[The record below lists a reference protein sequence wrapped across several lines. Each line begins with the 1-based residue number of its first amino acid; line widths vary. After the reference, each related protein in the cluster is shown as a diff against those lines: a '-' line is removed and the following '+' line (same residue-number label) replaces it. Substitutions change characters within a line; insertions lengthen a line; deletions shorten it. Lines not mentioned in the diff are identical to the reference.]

1 MKAEIGLVG
10 YGRFGRLIA
19 RHLAK
24 RSTVCVHDRRTNLR
38 AESFVKVMSLDEV
51 VQRQVIIFAVPIG
64 ELRSVLKRV
73 RTKINPDALVL
84 DVCSVKVEPLRWMRA
99 HLPPT
104 VAIVG
109 THPLFGPSSAAQSV
123 RGKSIVVCS
132 GRINPQKFASLWA
145 LLRRSGLNVL
155 TMTPQDH
162 DRWMARTLFVTQY
175 LGRGIRNVVSGQDS
189 PTTAFFHLQKLME
202 IATADSP
209 QLLRDMYRF
218 NSFAR
223 KLPRQLNKEL
233 SSILNFRR
241 NR

>member
-24 RSTVCVHDRRTNLR
+24 RCTVCVHDRRKNLR
-38 AESFVKVMSLDEV
+38 AERFVKVMSLDEV
-51 VQRQVIIFAVPIG
+51 VQRQVIVFAVPIG

-84 DVCSVKVEPLRWMRA
+84 DVCSVKVEPLRWMRE

-123 RGKSIVVCS
+123 RGKSIVLS
-132 GRINPQKFASLWA
+132 KGRISHQKFTSLRT
-145 LLRRSGLNVL
+145 LLRRSGLKVL
-155 TMTPQDH
+155 TMTPEVH

-175 LGRGIRNVVSGQDS
+175 LGRGVRYVISGQDS
-189 PTTAFFHLQKLME
+189 PTTAFFHLQRLME
-202 IATADSP
+202 IAAADSP
-209 QLLRDMYRF
+209 QLLLDMYRY
-218 NSFAR
+218 NSFA
-223 KLPRQLNKEL
+223 KDLPQQLDKEL